1 MEAPAWWAFP
11 PSFTLQPVADTR
23 AKQVASW
30 GDFVVGHC
38 RWAAPR
44 PPSPAPPPPPPLPH
58 PPAAP
63 RLRLREPNSPGTSPQ
78 QTPPPG
84 GARR

>member
-44 PPSPAPPPPPPLPH
+44 PPSPAPPPPPPPPSPCGA
-58 PPAAP
+58 PPAP
-63 RLRLREPNSPGTSPQ
+63 PGTELARDVPAAD
-78 QTPPPG
+78 PPPG